1 MKLAVLGGI
10 VLIST
15 ATVLAQPP
23 VPAPQTTTLTGCVTG
38 GSKSQPITLMNALVL
53 PAGAGAAAPDSA
65 PPAAEVAVPPAA
77 EATVP
82 APAIAASVR
91 GTAPAGSSPSSA
103 GGYRL
108 SGTDMT
114 AWIGRRVQIVGI
126 LVSSPTGS
134 SAKPTGTTGGR
145 EKNEPLPMPEFRV
158 MSVQPITGACPAK

>member
-1 MKLAVLGGI
+1 MTTAVFGGI
-10 VLIST
+10 VLISA
-15 ATVLAQPP
+15 ATVLVQPP

-53 PAGAGAAAPDSA
+53 PAGAVAPSPDIA
-65 PPAAEVAVPPAA
+65 QPPPEPAVPPAA
-77 EATVP
+77 PPPEAGT
-82 APAIAASVR
+82 AAKVQ
-91 GTAPAGSSPSSA
+91 GTAPAGSSPSSV

-114 AWIGRRVQIVGI
+114 AWVGRRVQIVGV

-145 EKNEPLPMPEFRV
+145 RRSDPLPMPEFRV